1 VWFLLRNSGERLAC
15 GVIGIRR
22 PVDRLP
28 TPQQTQ
34 SNMINSRPMSFV
46 PTFWQQPQAMR
57 TMQ

>member
-1 VWFLLRNSGERLAC
+1 MLFLLRNAGERLAC

-28 TPQQTQ
+28 TPQ
-34 SNMINSRPMSFV
+34 SNTISSRPMSFV